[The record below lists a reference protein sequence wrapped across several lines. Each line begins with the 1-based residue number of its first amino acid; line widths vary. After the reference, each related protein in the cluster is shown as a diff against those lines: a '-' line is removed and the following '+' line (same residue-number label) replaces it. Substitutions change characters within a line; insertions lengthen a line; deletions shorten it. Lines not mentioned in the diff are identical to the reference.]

1 MTKKEKQEI
10 RKDLVKMVDGIEK
23 VIRDLDA
30 VSD

>member
-1 MTKKEKQEI
+1 MNKKEKQEI
-10 RKDLVKMVDGIEK
+10 REDLVKMVDGIEK

>member
-10 RKDLVKMVDGIEK
+10 REDLVKMVDGIEK